1 MKNTTKHPIVSK
13 KVLIPFLLVTSLFAL
28 WGFANAVTDPMV
40 NAFKKVLELSNTQAS
55 WVQMAFYGG
64 YFCMAF
70 PAAMFMRKYSY
81 KVGVLIGLALYA
93 TGALLFYPAAQSESF
108 VFFCLGLY
116 VLTFGLAFLETAA
129 NPYVLAMGAK
139 ETATQR
145 LNLAQSVNPIGLIAG
160 LLVAKFFVY
169 DKLQSDDIADFGALD
184 EVKRGMIKVA
194 DLAVIRDP
202 YVVLGLVILGV
213 FVLFLVNKMPQSK
226 EEGKMPS
233 LKNTF
238 KKLLRNRKYVLGV
251 VAQILYVGAQIM
263 TWTYIYQ
270 YAEAIDVA
278 NAGVLF
284 LVNKMP
290 QSKEEGKMPSLK
302 NTFKKL
308 LRNRKYVL
316 GVVAQILYVGA
327 QIMTWTY
334 IYQYAEAI
342 DVANAGEVGY
352 EKVDVFTYQFIAF
365 VLFTVGRLVGTAMLR
380 FMSSGKL
387 LMFFALLASIFVL
400 SAICIEGLI
409 GLYAIVGISFSMSL
423 MFPTIYGI
431 ALNDL
436 TEEQAKV
443 GSAGLV
449 MAIVGGALLPM
460 LQGMIIDTGGSGVS
474 DTKIMGVAEVNFSFI
489 LPLLCFIYIAWYG
502 LTVYM
507 KYEKTSNASLK
518 GNVLK

>member
-13 KVLIPFLLVTSLFAL
+13 KVFLPFLLVTSLFAL

-64 YFCMAF
+64 YFCMAL

-169 DKLQSDDIADFGALD
+169 DKLQSDDIANFGALD

-270 YAEAIDVA
+270 YAEAIDV
-278 NAGVLF
+278 
-284 LVNKMP
+284 
-290 QSKEEGKMPSLK
+290 
-302 NTFKKL
+302 T
-308 LRNRKYVL
+308 
-316 GVVAQILYVGA
+316 
-327 QIMTWTY
+327 
-334 IYQYAEAI
+334 
-342 DVANAGEVGY
+342 NAGEVGY

-387 LMFFALLASIFVL
+387 LMFFALLASVFVL

-518 GNVLK
+518 ENVLK